1 MKKEVRERIVLPLL
15 IPLGAMA
22 VIAIVAI
29 GFALVLLNV
38 PKSVATAVAA
48 MVAINILVVFGVV
61 AVRERLTQSQMFMM
75 MVASVIPLVIGGAV
89 AVGAVE
95 VSDSEGHE
103 HEEPGGPPTVQL
115 VAENIAFDPNQ
126 LEVGAGRDF
135 IIEFENRDPDPH
147 NVAIFK
153 GPDATA
159 ENVFRGEVFPGVRT
173 VSYTV
178 PAQEPGSYYFHCDV
192 HPQMTGTLTVT
203 EAAAPAE
210 DGEGEAAEPASAS
223 ISADDLAFDPTELT
237 LPANTPISLVF
248 DNQENL
254 PHNVAIFSGED
265 ASGEVLFRGEV
276 ITGPRKVTYRVP
288 SLEPGR
294 YHFHCDVHPNMTGT
308 ITVS

>member
-22 VIAIVAI
+22 VIAILAI

-95 VSDSEGHE
+95 VTDSEGHG

-115 VAENIAFDPNQ
+115 AVENIAFDPNQ
-126 LEVGAGRDF
+126 LEAASGRDF

-153 GPDATA
+153 GPDASA

-203 EAAAPAE
+203 QAPPPPE
-210 DGEGEAAEPASAS
+210 DGDGEAPGPASAS
-223 ISADDLAFDPTELT
+223 IAADDLAFDTTELT

-248 DNQENL
+248 DNQEDF

-265 ASGEVLFRGEV
+265 ASGENLFRGELV
-276 ITGPRKVTYRVP
+276 TGPRKVTYRVP
-288 SLEPGR
+288 ALQPGR
-294 YHFHCDVHPNMTGT
+294 YHFHCDVHPNMAGI

>member
-22 VIAIVAI
+22 VIAIIAI

-48 MVAINILVVFGVV
+48 MVAINILVVFGVF

-95 VSDSEGHE
+95 VSDSGEHE
-103 HEEPGGPPTVQL
+103 HEDAGAPTVQL

-153 GPDATA
+153 GADATA

-173 VSYTV
+173 VSYSV

-210 DGEGEAAEPASAS
+210 DSEGEAAEPASAS

-237 LPANTPISLVF
+237 FPANVPVSLVF
-248 DNQENL
+248 DNQEAQ

-265 ASGEVLFRGEV
+265 PSGDVLFRGEV

-288 SLEPGR
+288 AMEPGR